1 MLVQTPTKC
10 VKTREPVSVRCGIEY
25 IDCEGLID
33 GESQVQLLNQI
44 QPTEIIVVRTQ
55 PNIDLYRRQLRERIS
70 SGTEKINSFLKIT
83 KKNFIRT

>member
-1 MLVQTPTKC
+1 MFFFQTPTKC

-70 SGTEKINSFLKIT
+70 SG
-83 KKNFIRT
+83 KN